1 MRNSNV
7 ILNIIFG
14 VAIIVLFVLYVK
26 KPSTKTVAPA
36 QSASL
41 TTVDTTADGKV
52 VPSTSFPIAYVI
64 VDSVMHNYL
73 YYQKLQK
80 QYQNMVSAE
89 DAKLQRKAEMFQK
102 DVQEYQ
108 YQVENRIITSANAQT
123 KEAELSQRQQN
134 LYAEQQSKQQ
144 ELSEKEQKLLEQL
157 IDSVHECIKFYNAD
171 GKYKI
176 ILNNAYQSSVL
187 YAEDDLNVT
196 NQVLEVMNNRYK
208 ASLEAANKA
217 KK

>member
-26 KPSTKTVAPA
+26 KPSATTVAPA

-144 ELSEKEQKLLEQL
+144 ELSEKEQKLLDQL